1 MWNRTYGKEVWPS
14 AVGKMKAQRML
25 EEALDAIQCKRL
37 VVGHTPQT
45 QGANAECGGR
55 VWRLDV
61 GLSRNMLDARPA
73 ILELTVD
80 PASGDTVPRILQ

>member
-14 AVGKMKAQRML
+14 PVSKLKAQRL
-25 EEALDAIQCKRL
+25 LDDALDEIQCRRL

-45 QGANAECGGR
+45 QGANADCGGR

-61 GLSRNMLDARPA
+61 GLSRNMLDAKPA
-73 ILELTVD
+73 VLELVLDQDT
-80 PASGDTVPRILQ
+80 GETVPRVLM